1 MSVFWSK
8 EWHLHGLA
16 CCHILVQTPL
26 IIWDMIC
33 TGSHAMS
40 AVILSHDPHAFH
52 LCTNLATNLSDY
64 RAHPACTGLVL

>member
-8 EWHLHGLA
+8 ELHLHGLA

-26 IIWDMIC
+26 TIWDMIC

-40 AVILSHDPHAFH
+40 VVILSHDQHAFH
-52 LCTNLATNLSDY
+52 LCTNLATDLLGY
-64 RAHPACTGLVL
+64 RARSACAGLVL